1 MYYKPNCHFKKSLLD
16 VSKPSFR
23 FELLHRTILRR
34 MNLERSRNMK
44 PIYHSPELCTLYSNQ
59 FICEVIQWHPLYA
72 RYWTSHWEEE
82 EMQMWVIQGLC
93 ISERDRLRHKSH
105 WFKADSNQ
113 LFSWS
118 LRLFVFE
125 VIHLGLLFPAFCY
138 KHNVLSFESLVG
150 MFQWVCSEKTSGVET
165 LSLSYL
171 LTVRWLTVAARAMSM
186 ATFYL
191 FLFLKIYFNS
201 F

>member
-1 MYYKPNCHFKKSLLD
+1 MEDESREEQKH
-16 VSKPSFR
+16 
-23 FELLHRTILRR
+23 ET
-34 MNLERSRNMK
+34 NLPQSWALYFGFK
-44 PIYHSPELCTLYSNQ
+44 PIHLWSHSVD
-59 FICEVIQWHPLYA
+59 I
-72 RYWTSHWEEE
+72 RY
-82 EMQMWVIQGLC
+82 MQDTEQVTGRRRKC
-93 ISERDRLRHKSH
+93 ISERDRLRHKSP

-138 KHNVLSFESLVG
+138 KHNVLSFETLVG
-150 MFQWVCSEKTSGVET
+150 MFQWVGSEKTSGVET
-165 LSLSYL
+165 LSLPYS
-171 LTVRWLTVAARAMSM
+171 LTVAARTMSM
-186 ATFYL
+186 TTFYL